1 MSDIGDEEDS
11 YYTYYDPP
19 KTFVKSAIRVMSV
32 LEHFYRDRQPA
43 RVIEISRS
51 LNLPL
56 SSTKYLLTSLVD
68 SGYLTFDKTSK
79 KYFPS
84 ILLTGLASWLSEI
97 YPSGRTLHDLAR
109 EVRATLGETVSIAVQ
124 HDQYMR
130 TLVIDMASSRTPPS
144 FDFRVRIPMIGSASG
159 SIALAAWSDDELA
172 RFAYQEAQKRPPQL
186 RKDTK
191 DDVLEHIRQVRRQG
205 YAIKEH
211 SLNIEGKQESYIA
224 VAVPLPTGHKGPPMA
239 LGICG
244 FSSVLAGREPELAG
258 VMSDIADR
266 YRDQLQY

>member
-1 MSDIGDEEDS
+1 MSDIEDDEDS
-11 YYTYYDPP
+11 YYTYYEPP

-51 LNLPL
+51 LDLPL

-84 ILLTGLASWLSEI
+84 ILLTGLSSWLSEI
-97 YPSGRTLHDLAR
+97 YPSGKTLHDLAR
-109 EVRATLGETVSIAVQ
+109 ETRARLGETVSIAVQ

-144 FDFRVRIPMIGSASG
+144 FDFRVRIPLIGSASG
-159 SIALAAWSDDELA
+159 SIALASWLDNEVT
-172 RFAYQEAQKRPPQL
+172 RFVSQEAQKHPPHL
-186 RKDTK
+186 REDTTGE
-191 DDVLEHIRQVRRQG
+191 VLEYIQEVRNQG

-211 SLNIEGKQESYIA
+211 SLSIDGEQESYTA
-224 VAVPLPTGHKGPPMA
+224 VAVPLPAGHKNPPMA

-244 FSSVLAGREPELAG
+244 FSSVLAGRESELAG
-258 VMSDIADR
+258 IMSEIANQ
-266 YRDQLQY
+266 YRDQLRH